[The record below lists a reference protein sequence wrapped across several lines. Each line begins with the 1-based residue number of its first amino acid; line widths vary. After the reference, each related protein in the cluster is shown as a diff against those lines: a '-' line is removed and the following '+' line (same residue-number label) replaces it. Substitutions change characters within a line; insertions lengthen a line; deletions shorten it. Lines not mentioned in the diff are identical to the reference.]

1 MKPRNREIN
10 IFNISMLDVISG
22 ALGAFLIIMIVL
34 FPYYKKESI
43 DYQRDIQELRKQVQA
58 ANQKTKEAEL
68 HSQEIEKQL
77 QEARQKIQEA
87 QQRARNAEERLGFAL
102 KDKNIVFIVDISGS
116 MANNN
121 KISQVTTGIKMLV
134 ATMDRSYKIDIVF
147 FPNDSHNSD
156 YGYLWGN
163 LREVTEDR
171 KYTQIYSFLS
181 SLEANGGTPTGGVMD
196 FVLSG
201 NRYSNAGTIILL
213 SDGEP
218 DRNPNTLISVITSK
232 NNNRKKINT
241 IGVGKDFRD
250 RNSSSDAVRFL
261 QELAKRNNGF
271 YVGF

>member
-43 DYQRDIQELRKQVQA
+43 DYQRDIQELKQQVQA

-68 HSQEIEKQL
+68 RSQELEKQL
-77 QEARQKIQEA
+77 QDARQKIQEA
-87 QQRARNAEERLGFAL
+87 RQRASNAEERLGFAL
-102 KDKNIVFIVDISGS
+102 KDKNIVFVVDISGS
-116 MANNN
+116 MADNN

-147 FPNDSHNSD
+147 FSNDFRKSD

-171 KYTQIYSFLS
+171 KYMEIYSFLS
-181 SLEANGGTPTGGVMD
+181 SLTASGGTPTGGVMD

-201 NRYSNAGTIILL
+201 SRYSNAGTIILL
-213 SDGEP
+213 SDGKPEG
-218 DRNPNTLISVITSK
+218 DPNTLISVITSK
-232 NNNRKKINT
+232 NNSRKKINT